1 MKVLFLTVLLAL
13 TPVLQQQPPQVVQRE
28 DPDVLVVKFNWNRI
42 RLNGD
47 LIHSALDPGPPMN
60 EPIRI
65 KPPEPKNESQEI
77 KNKRDMNERR
87 AEMKAT
93 VDAAKT
99 TKRDDPDK
107 YLLQLEVRNVG
118 TNVIK
123 TIVWEYQPTARAT
136 ERMEYALHQYVCN
149 VKAKPNESKKFELLS
164 PSNPMKVVEADAETG
179 KPKTGKVVINRID
192 YADGTT
198 WKRKGWSVLIPSETI
213 SDLGNGK
220 CLMF

>member
-1 MKVLFLTVLLAL
+1 MKVLFLTLLLAL
-13 TPVLQQQPPQVVQRE
+13 TPVPQQQQVVERE
-28 DPDVLVVKFNWNRI
+28 EPDVLVVKFNWNKI

-77 KNKRDMNERR
+77 KNRRDMNERR
-87 AEMKAT
+87 AEMNAT

-99 TKRDDPDK
+99 SKQKDADQ

-118 TNVIK
+118 TNIIK
-123 TIVWEYQPTARAT
+123 TIVWEYQPSARAT
-136 ERMEYALHQYVCN
+136 EYELRQYLCN
-149 VKAKPNESKKFELLS
+149 VKAKPKESKKFELLS
-164 PSNPMKVVEADAETG
+164 PSNPVKVIEADAETG
-179 KPKTGKVVINRID
+179 KTKDGKVVINRID

-198 WKRKGWSVLIPSETI
+198 WKRKGWSVLIPPQTI
-213 SDLGNGK
+213 NDLGNGK